1 MHLPVSGML
10 AGGRNRSFG
19 WCRQTVGKIH
29 CVTVAGSPVAI
40 GTRKSSAAFQNSAAV
55 CKLNRRQVGSGR
67 TSFQLGEFF
76 YFD

>member
-1 MHLPVSGML
+1 MAPPD
-10 AGGRNRSFG
+10 R
-19 WCRQTVGKIH
+19 RQSSLRDW
-29 CVTVAGSPVAI
+29 AGSPVAI
-40 GTRKSSAAFQNSAAV
+40 GTRKSSAALENSAAI